1 MKKGSVRS
9 SLEIRKNRLKRRSR
23 QILREVALTVSIVIV
38 TGLMGLG
45 MVYSYNVILC
55 SDYFTLK
62 DTTVRGADRV
72 SEGEVLKLSG
82 ITGTTNVL
90 TVDLNRVVTGIKTN
104 PWVRDVRLGRELPN
118 RLVIE
123 IDERRPVALISHEQ
137 NIYLLDEEGT
147 IFKNLDH
154 GDRVD
159 LPVMTGFSEGGALDE
174 DLLRGAM
181 ELLDYLSGQA
191 AYPSLDYISEI
202 RGDHVYGYSLYT
214 VDHRLYVLGFGDYE
228 KKFSRLRKILFDLTA
243 KNLSLSPLLVNL
255 ADPGRVV
262 VRHGGTVERERG
274 NGRKRTDI

>member
-1 MKKGSVRS
+1 MKKGTVRS
-9 SLEIRKNRLKRRSR
+9 SLEIKKNRIKRRSR
-23 QILREVALTVSIVIV
+23 KIFREVAVTVSIVIV

-45 MVYSYNVILC
+45 MVYSYNVVLC

-62 DTTVRGADRV
+62 DATVKGAARV

-82 ITGTTNVL
+82 ITDTTNIL
-90 TVDLNRVVTGIKTN
+90 TVDAHRIVTGIKTN
-104 PWVRDVRLGRELPN
+104 PWVRDVRMGRELPN

-123 IDERRPVALISHEQ
+123 IEERRPVALISHEQ
-137 NIYLLDEEGT
+137 NIYLLDEEGI

-159 LPVMTGFSEGGALDE
+159 LPVMTGFSEDGILDE
-174 DLLRGAM
+174 KLLRGAM
-181 ELLDYLSGQA
+181 DLLVYLSGQEV
-191 AYPSLDYISEI
+191 YPSMKYISEI

-214 VDHRLYVLGFGDYE
+214 IDHCLFILGFGDYE

-262 VRHGGTVERERG
+262 VRQGGLIERERG
-274 NGRKRTDI
+274 DGGKRTDI